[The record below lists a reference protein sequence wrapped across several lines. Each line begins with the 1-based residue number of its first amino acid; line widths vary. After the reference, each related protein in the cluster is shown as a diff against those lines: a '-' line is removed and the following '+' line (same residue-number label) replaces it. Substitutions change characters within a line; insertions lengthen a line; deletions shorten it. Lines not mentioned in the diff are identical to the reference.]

1 MFAGAVGGAALAPT
15 GQCSHSRRVRLLAAG
30 HAVAALA
37 LLCLTPPATAQ
48 EGSRALENTYLARLD
63 SWVAAGGDF
72 ATVQSDVVANC
83 GELVMLIASEAERT
97 AFLGANRQEFDLRLE
112 ICTGMTLNRV
122 HPQPAFEQPELV
134 ALICDGD
141 NRLYARLCARSGL
154 R

>member
-1 MFAGAVGGAALAPT
+1 MRFPFVGNASAALI
-15 GQCSHSRRVRLLAAG
+15 
-30 HAVAALA
+30 
-37 LLCLTPPATAQ
+37 LLCLTPAAAQ
-48 EGSRALENTYLARLD
+48 ESSSRALENTYLSRLD
-63 SWVAAGGDF
+63 KWVASGGDF
-72 ATVQSDVVANC
+72 AQVQDDVVANC
-83 GELVMLIASEAERT
+83 GQLVMLIASEAERT

-122 HPQPAFEQPELV
+122 HPHPAFEQPELV